1 MPEIPLGFSFDPTDD
16 GFVLRNKT
24 DDGIVTEIKV
34 PAEQVQGLKA
44 EIDLWSDRR
53 LSALRVA
60 SGAVQP
66 IVVHWVGRVGVW
78 PDAVGENVLLMI
90 QGLSGGNVNLSIP
103 LNLADQLAVELA
115 VLLRRCGK
123 RTIRQSSRFRHR
135 SFSLSLVFA
144 LRLVIIRDRAA
155 ARSRR
160 CPRRFPQANAR

>member
-34 PAEQVQGLKA
+34 PAELVHALKT

-60 SGAVQP
+60 SGAVP

-78 PDAVGENVLLMI
+78 PDAVGENVLLMV

-103 LNLADQLAVELA
+103 LNLADQLAVELPD
-115 VLLRRCGK
+115 LLAK
-123 RTIRQSSRFRHR
+123 MRTADN
-135 SFSLSLVFA
+135 LTK
-144 LRLVIIRDRAA
+144 
-155 ARSRR
+155 
-160 CPRRFPQANAR
+160 P

>member
-53 LSALRVA
+53 LSALQVA

-66 IVVHWVGRVGVW
+66 IIVHWVGRV
-78 PDAVGENVLLMI
+78 DAVGENVLLMI

-115 VLLRRCGK
+115 VLLAKMRK
-123 RTIRQSSRFRHR
+123 VENPTKQ
-135 SFSLSLVFA
+135 
-144 LRLVIIRDRAA
+144 
-155 ARSRR
+155 
-160 CPRRFPQANAR
+160 